1 MARDRSA
8 DERRIAVTNK
18 NKAEQMLAAI
28 GIQSSEASSV
38 LDLAKIVYHKHGDA
52 VKGHKAPSAGFNALS
67 G

>member
-1 MARDRSA
+1 
-8 DERRIAVTNK
+8 
-18 NKAEQMLAAI
+18 MLAAI

-52 VKGHKAPSAGFNALS
+52 VKGYEAPSAGFNALS

>member
-1 MARDRSA
+1 
-8 DERRIAVTNK
+8 
-18 NKAEQMLAAI
+18 MLAAI

-52 VKGHKAPSAGFNALS
+52 VKGDEVTSTDFNALS

>member
-8 DERRIAVTNK
+8 DEKGLAVTNK

-52 VKGHKAPSAGFNALS
+52 VKGDEVTSTDFNALS